1 MHYGFSFLGLSV
13 CILLLRLASFRATSW
28 PLSRRRGWSG
38 LGFSSGGGTLCHG
51 GRTRRGGA
59 VTVDGGVRTF
69 VGVKFASVLVVSQLL
84 VHEPNA
90 PINTREQVCKWWTT
104 DSRLRSS
111 SVSWRFGRGG

>member
-90 PINTREQVCKWWTT
+90 PINTREEVCK
-104 DSRLRSS
+104 
-111 SVSWRFGRGG
+111 